1 MLGVLTRLAALG
13 LILISLGAIEPR
25 ILAWHTGF
33 GGEKALG
40 WHYDLMF
47 AVMILVIAT
56 TAGGR

>member
-1 MLGVLTRLAALG
+1 MLGVPTRLAALG

-25 ILAWHTGF
+25 IFAWHTGF
-33 GGEKALG
+33 GGEKAFG
-40 WHYDLMF
+40 WHYDLMS